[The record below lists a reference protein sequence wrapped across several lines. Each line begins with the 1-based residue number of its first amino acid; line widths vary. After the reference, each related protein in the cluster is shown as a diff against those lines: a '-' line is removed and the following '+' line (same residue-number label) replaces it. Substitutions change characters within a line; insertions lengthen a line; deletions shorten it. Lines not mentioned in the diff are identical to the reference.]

1 MERSGDRIDGRAR
14 VLSIIGA
21 PVEDGTSV
29 PGTVMGPAALRTA
42 GLIQTL
48 RELGHE
54 VEDNG
59 DLRLEERGPEPVL
72 VAGSA
77 RNIAS
82 VAGWARLLRRA
93 THTAMR
99 NGRVPIVLGGDH
111 SLSIGSVSGVL
122 QYCAEAGRT
131 PFVLWLDAH
140 ADFNTPATSPSGNLH
155 GMSAAWLC
163 GEAGLPPLDD
173 APRQTLDPTNLH
185 LFGVRAIDRGE
196 RELLHAR
203 GVDVV
208 DMRRLDEFG
217 ASVLMRRIIEAV
229 GSRNGLLHVS
239 LDVDFLDPQVAPGA
253 GTTVPGGATFREAH
267 LVMEMLHDSGL
278 VGSLDVV
285 ELNPFLDERGKS
297 ALLLVDLVASLFGR
311 QIIERTPTDI
321 GGT

>member
-1 MERSGDRIDGRAR
+1 MNRADQR

-29 PGTVMGPAALRTA
+29 PGTIMGPAALRTA
-42 GLIQTL
+42 GLIGTL

-59 DLRLEERGPEPVL
+59 DLRLEGRGPEPVL

-93 THTAMR
+93 TYTAMQ

-122 QYCAEAGRT
+122 QYCAETGRT

-163 GEAGLPPLDD
+163 GEPGLPLLDD
-173 APRQTLDPTNLH
+173 APHQTLDPKNLH
-185 LFGVRAIDRGE
+185 PFGVRAIDRGE

-217 ASVLMRRIIEAV
+217 ASVLMRRIIEEV
-229 GSRNGLLHVS
+229 ESSNGLLHVS
-239 LDVDFLDPQVAPGA
+239 LDVDFLDPQLAPGS

-267 LVMEMLHDSGL
+267 LIMEMLHDCGL

-311 QIIERTPTDI
+311 QVIARTTETA
-321 GGT
+321 GA

>member
-1 MERSGDRIDGRAR
+1 MVGDRIDSRAR

-21 PVEDGTSV
+21 PLEDGTSV

-42 GLIQTL
+42 GLIRTL

-54 VEDNG
+54 VEDSG
-59 DLRLEERGPEPVL
+59 DLRLEQRGPEPVL

-82 VAGWARLLRRA
+82 VAGWARLLRGA
-93 THTAMR
+93 THTAMQ

-122 QYCAEAGRT
+122 QYCAETGRT

-163 GEAGLPPLDD
+163 GEPGLPHLDD
-173 APRQTLDPTNLH
+173 APRKTLDPKNLH
-185 LFGVRAIDRGE
+185 LFGVRAVDRGE

-217 ASVLMRRIIEAV
+217 ASVLMRRIIEEV
-229 GSRNGLLHVS
+229 RSRNGLLHVS
-239 LDVDFLDPQVAPGA
+239 LDVDFLDPQLAPGA

-311 QIIERTPTDI
+311 RIIERTPPDI